1 MASPFAPHIAEEI
14 FSICKLGEGFA
25 SLQSWPVFDE
35 SKCIDNEVEMV
46 LQINGKIKAKVSV
59 PRGLGKDEILE
70 IAKENESFS
79 KNLGEK
85 EIIKVIY
92 VQDKLLNVVV
102 KKD

>member
-1 MASPFAPHIAEEI
+1 MAKYT
-14 FSICKLGEGFA
+14 C
-25 SLQSWPVFDE
+25 
-35 SKCIDNEVEMV
+35 SKT
-46 LQINGKIKAKVSV
+46 
-59 PRGLGKDEILE
+59 KDEILE